1 MTYPFSW
8 HDGIVQ
14 DYLSS
19 FFASSTWD
27 KNPSDSCKKNTS
39 LSCNNNFPVNQFIPC
54 QSSCILKQHIRR
66 SWSSESSNLILN
78 DEMNLAWVS
87 TVSRD
92 TGYWLYTSEAFHQL
106 VKSQTWL
113 DCVNDQFR
121 EEKEI
126 TSNTGGWSSLLLS
139 DRRGMKSNW
148 YNNRSSDK
156 TSVWMKDRRVIELT
170 FNWPPNFSIET
181 MINLERTKAL
191 DEGSNSEST
200 HYSAFTECAN
210 YGNHR
215 SR

>member
-1 MTYPFSW
+1 M
-8 HDGIVQ
+8 
-14 DYLSS
+14 
-19 FFASSTWD
+19 
-27 KNPSDSCKKNTS
+27 
-39 LSCNNNFPVNQFIPC
+39 NQFIPC
-54 QSSCILKQHIRR
+54 QSSCILKQHVRR

-92 TGYWLYTSEAFHQL
+92 TGYWSYTSEAFHQL

-113 DCVNDQFR
+113 DCVNDQSR

-126 TSNTGGWSSLLLS
+126 ISDTGGWSSLLLS

-148 YNNRSSDK
+148 YNNRSRDK
-156 TSVWMKDRRVIELT
+156 TTAWMKDRTVIELT
-170 FNWPPNFSIET
+170 LNWSSNFSIET

-191 DEGSNSEST
+191 NERVNSERT
-200 HYSAFTECAN
+200 YSPAFIECAN
-210 YGNHR
+210 NGTHR